1 MKKSKIQEKRKDT
14 FYRPRK
20 KVRNQDLDQ
29 AFVQE
34 KKTEI
39 ITFFYTKIPL
49 CYAGL
54 TERLENVD
62 R

>member
-34 KKTEI
+34 EKT
-39 ITFFYTKIPL
+39 
-49 CYAGL
+49 
-54 TERLENVD
+54 V
-62 R
+62 